1 MSVFFAP
8 RGLKCNLKQQLP
20 ANSDL
25 TNEQL
30 LLLHN
35 IFGDLIMKALLI
47 VECGSITIERS
58 KSSQHRLFRVES
70 SSGSVSYCS
79 NYTRYCRCFN
89 TVQKY
94 IDPLYE
100 LWCEHNLA
108 IFLAEIMGKTKV
120 VYLHDDVFCRSLE
133 MLYSKDNTSTNAS
146 VVESSR

>member
-1 MSVFFAP
+1 
-8 RGLKCNLKQQLP
+8 
-20 ANSDL
+20 
-25 TNEQL
+25 
-30 LLLHN
+30 
-35 IFGDLIMKALLI
+35 MKALLI

-58 KSSQHRLFRVES
+58 KSSQHQLFRVES

-79 NYTRYCRCFN
+79 NCTRYCRCFN

-133 MLYSKDNTSTNAS
+133 MLYSKDNTSTNAL
-146 VVESSR
+146 VGESSK